1 MKNLDAIFA
10 ANRVLKCP
18 LEADQDVSQN
28 PFLSLMPEWTDF
40 QFALQFLIAIRQTLS
55 RPFANDLVFGCG
67 VEKMVA
73 EEARSITAT
82 GGQVIGYLLNSE
94 SPRFVDQPQLSDD
107 LCQRTGRMS
116 FQYS

>member
-1 MKNLDAIFA
+1 
-10 ANRVLKCP
+10 
-18 LEADQDVSQN
+18 
-28 PFLSLMPEWTDF
+28 
-40 QFALQFLIAIRQTLS
+40 
-55 RPFANDLVFGCG
+55 
-67 VEKMVA
+67 MVA